1 MPASPSP
8 APAAP
13 YAGKTDKAE
22 RTRAR
27 ILETA
32 LALVRDQ
39 GYDRAT
45 MRAIAREAG
54 VSLGSAYYYFPSKEH
69 LIQAFYARSHAEH
82 LEVCEPI
89 LAEERRL
96 EARLLG
102 VLRAKFETSAQD
114 HPFAVALFRSAA
126 DPASPLSPFS
136 SESAPTRDEAVELM
150 ARVVEGSSARL
161 PALLAPELPV
171 LLWLY
176 QMGLILFWIHDDS
189 PGQERSDRL
198 MERTCS
204 IVCRLI
210 RLASL
215 PPLRPVVRATVS
227 LLRELRAPLPA
238 APPGGVA

>member
-8 APAAP
+8 TPATP
-13 YAGKTDKAE
+13 YEGKTDKAG
-22 RTRAR
+22 RTRAL

-32 LALVRDQ
+32 LSLVREQ

-82 LEVCEPI
+82 LQVCEPI
-89 LAEERRL
+89 LAAERKL
-96 EARLLG
+96 EDRLLG
-102 VLRAKFETSAQD
+102 VLRAKFDTSRDD

-136 SESAPTRDEAVELM
+136 ADSAPTRDEAIELM
-150 ARVVEGSSARL
+150 QRVLEGSSAKV
-161 PALLAPELPV
+161 PPLLAPELPM

-176 QMGLILFWIHDDS
+176 QMGLILFWIHDGS
-189 PGQERSDRL
+189 PGQARSYRL

-204 IVCRLI
+204 LVCRLVQ
-210 RLASL
+210 LAAL
-215 PPLRPVVRATVS
+215 PPLRPVVRGTVS
-227 LLRELRAPLPA
+227 LLRELREPTPTTA
-238 APPGGVA
+238 ASGGP

>member
-1 MPASPSP
+1 MPASVTPTPST
-8 APAAP
+8 P
-13 YAGKTDKAE
+13 YEGKTDKAS
-22 RTRAR
+22 RTRAL

-32 LALVRDQ
+32 LSLVREH

-89 LAEERRL
+89 LARERKL

-102 VLRAKFETSAQD
+102 VLRAKFDTSRGD

-136 SESAPTRDEAVELM
+136 TDSAPTRDEALELM
-150 ARVVEGSSARL
+150 QRVIEGSSAKL
-161 PALLAPELPV
+161 PPQLAPELPM

-189 PGQERSDRL
+189 QDQARSYRL
-198 MERTCS
+198 MERTCAL
-204 IVCRLI
+204 VCRLI
-210 RLASL
+210 RLAAL
-215 PPLRPVVRATVS
+215 PPLRPVVRGTVS
-227 LLRELRAPLPA
+227 LLRELRDPAPTPA
-238 APPGGVA
+238 PSRGP